1 MHFYIYIFMI
11 SNLLI
16 YYFTDIMGS
25 ELFSGEE

>member
-25 ELFSGEE
+25 ELFSGGE